1 MDHPAAEAAERIW
14 AARQAGRTLDAE
26 ATIGS
31 PDLATAYAIQA
42 HPCSA
47 SSSGS
52 PRIALATALSTASS
66 TWACTLSA

>member
-1 MDHPAAEAAERIW
+1 MTQTTAQRAKAIW
-14 AARQAGRTLDAE
+14 AARQSGRTLDAE
-26 ATIGS
+26 ATIGT